1 MGVGFFNYNKGK
13 KLEKVVKGV
22 KSIFSKTDD
31 TITGMKPTT
40 GLKGKNQFLMD
51 KMKKKLSKDTDEM
64 IKFRNQKSKE
74 IFKNK

>member
-13 KLEKVVKGV
+13 KVVEGV
-22 KSIFSKTDD
+22 KKVFSKKQP

-40 GLKGKNQFLMD
+40 GLKEKNQFLMD